1 MLKNTIFGILSIA
14 FVAILIAINV
24 SITSPE
30 SSGIDLS
37 SLSLINSANAEQG
50 DDYTRSVRN
59 YNLVVTPEYNYR
71 KYDEDDCTK
80 KWCEYYT
87 LSGWCYFYD

>member
-1 MLKNTIFGILSIA
+1 MKNTIFGILSIA

-30 SSGIDLS
+30 NSGIDLS

-50 DDYTRSVRN
+50 DDGEYAGWGNFWQGQGLYKDEWPIRESCPT
-59 YNLVVTPEYNYR
+59 YEYNDGYWGI
-71 KYDEDDCTK
+71 YGG
-80 KWCEYYT
+80 Y
-87 LSGWCYFYD
+87 GG